1 MLNFFLYNKW
11 EKYVIAL
18 CKNNSNFILG
28 NILTYNNI
36 ELNEDYFKN
45 NVNKNII
52 LINGDCDFPP
62 PLASNTYEFD
72 PKYDKNNYNCNND
85 KNKSYVEKID
95 YRILQLIE
103 KYNINIYCFSSSIYH
118 KNVHTI
124 PIGITWQFPIPNFVF
139 SYDITK
145 SILCYA
151 NFGIACDRWFGN
163 PRRDCLN
170 IINNKNFIQIEN
182 CVIDDNTRKKNNNY
196 NNYYLKFCQSKF
208 SICPRGCGI
217 DCYRI
222 YDSIICNC
230 IPIVLKNNEFYKN
243 FLDYPIL
250 FVDNYDVIDEDF
262 LNTKWQEVDIFNF
275 DKKKITFEYII
286 EKYNLKY

>member
-1 MLNFFLYNKW
+1 MHNFFLYNKW
-11 EKYVIAL
+11 KKYVHIL
-18 CKNNSNFILG
+18 CKNNKNFILD
-28 NILTYNNI
+28 NIFTYNDI
-36 ELNEDYFKN
+36 ELNEKQFLN
-45 NVNKNII
+45 NANKNII

-62 PLASNTYEFD
+62 PLFSNTYEFD
-72 PKYDKNNYNCNND
+72 PKYNKNNNND
-85 KNKSYVEKID
+85 NNKSYEKKID
-95 YRILQLIE
+95 YRILQMIE

-118 KNVHTI
+118 KNIHTL
-124 PIGITWQFPIPNFVF
+124 PLGITWQYPIPNFIF
-139 SYDITK
+139 FDNITK

-182 CVIDDNTRKKNNNY
+182 CIIDDDVRKKNNNY
-196 NNYYLKFCQSKF
+196 SSYFLKLKQSKF

-222 YDSIICNC
+222 YDSIISNC
-230 IPIVLKNNEFYKN
+230 IPIVLKNNEFYMN
-243 FLDYPIL
+243 FQDYPIL
-250 FVDNYDVIDEDF
+250 FIDNYDMINENF
-262 LNTKWQEVDIFNF
+262 LNIKWQEIDILNF
-275 DKKKITFEYII
+275 DKKKLTFEYII